1 MSLEHGFPQ
10 WLAWGRIFEAWIGAQ
25 GDRDGVDRIRRGID
39 EYRSTANVL
48 WVPAFHGLVAGA
60 CLKRGATEEGL
71 ETIGEALALADAT
84 GARLWTPELHRLK
97 GELLLTSRDA
107 APEAAEAAFR
117 EAIETS
123 RGQGTRSWEL
133 RAVVSLSRVWE
144 RQGKREEARRLVA
157 EPYGRFTEGLETP
170 DLDEARQRIDEL
182 TRP

>member
-1 MSLEHGFPQ
+1 M
-10 WLAWGRIFEAWIGAQ
+10 
-25 GDRDGVDRIRRGID
+25 
-39 EYRSTANVL
+39 
-48 WVPAFHGLVAGA
+48 
-60 CLKRGATEEGL
+60 
-71 ETIGEALALADAT
+71 
-84 GARLWTPELHRLK
+84 HRLR

-107 APEAAEAAFR
+107 APEAAETAFR
-117 EAIETS
+117 EAIEMS
-123 RGQGTRSWEL
+123 RGQGTRFWEL